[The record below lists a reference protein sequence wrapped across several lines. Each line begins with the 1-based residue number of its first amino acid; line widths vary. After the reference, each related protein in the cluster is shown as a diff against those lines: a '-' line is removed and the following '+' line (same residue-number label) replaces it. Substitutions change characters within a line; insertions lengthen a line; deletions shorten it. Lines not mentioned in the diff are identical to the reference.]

1 MKKRLFALLLVFL
14 VLCNFIFIP
23 VYASSDSDVDYDVNT
38 YFSPYPLFTT
48 DWGHSVLKN
57 QYYSHLNQTDDDF
70 YMNHMRNFNFDSTYY
85 AINGFL
91 ERALHTDRYL
101 PITPRG
107 IDVVDE
113 LLYGDNQI
121 MAADSRYKCALVD
134 RELLLAMDNTI
145 VHNIGQ
151 NGVRYT
157 SLEELGLTTNNT
169 VTTTGIT
176 VQYASQVCTFL
187 GKSYS
192 KDTPIF
198 SYYDL
203 SSVYSNTTQITIYT
217 GGAMPPAFYIPTNCI
232 VYQNGRALDSN
243 SFYVILGTSELFR
256 FALTSHYSYIGF
268 GWFNNSDKLEDSR
281 IIGSNTNNLSDDG
294 GLASGWNT
302 SVRIWSNGY
311 AEDSTIFGSRD
322 TNGRA
327 WTYINLLNNLSG
339 FMIDVDETPTTN
351 APDTFLPETVPY
363 DDNDFVYVFIP
374 VDNSNNVSYG
384 DIIYMNPEDYDT
396 YVNNGTIVEGD
407 YINSYSYDTASSII
421 DSYNTY
427 ITNNTTNNNNT
438 TNFDDSRIVSKLDQ
452 ILQKL
457 IEIKN
462 KISDVSV
469 SVESWDMPFR
479 SIRSDLPDIFSNE
492 PCYNNF
498 SDCIKNSIPLIG
510 DVQNM
515 LNDIS
520 TVDSISINSELNT
533 FLADSN
539 TLNSSGGTLE
549 DTDNSTSNSNTFSI
563 TPFFSDFE
571 INFSWYEP
579 YRVRIRN
586 VLKIGVWVFCVT
598 SFLHMV
604 KSIFG
609 IHSSDG

>member
-1 MKKRLFALLLVFL
+1 MKKRLFALLLVFF

-157 SLEELGLTTNNT
+157 SLDELGITTVSPINT
-169 VTTTGIT
+169 TAISVVYGN
-176 VQYASQVCTFL
+176 QVCPFI
-187 GKSYS
+187 GKR
-192 KDTPIF
+192 F
-198 SYYDL
+198 SHDGFNSFYNI
-203 SSVYSNTTQITIYT
+203 SVAQTITNQVSVYT
-217 GGAMPPAFYIPTNCI
+217 GGAMPPAFYVPSNCT
-232 VYQNGRALDSN
+232 VYQSGTVLS
-243 SFYVILGTSELFR
+243 SGFYVILGTSELFGINSNYNSSSR
-256 FALTSHYSYIGF
+256 IYLGF
-268 GWFNNSDKLEDSR
+268 GWTNPTDSVQDS
-281 IIGSNTNNLSDDG
+281 IIYHAYGSSADG
-294 GLASGWNT
+294 SPYYSSNA
-302 SVRIWSNGY
+302 VYIWKNGVK
-311 AEDSTIFGSRD
+311 ESSSIFQKYD

-384 DIIYMNPEDYDT
+384 DIIYMNPDDYDT

-407 YINSYSYDTASSII
+407 YINTYSYDTASSII

-457 IEIKN
+457 IDIKN

-479 SIRSDLPDIFSNE
+479 SIRSDFPDIFSNE